1 MRYKFTIL
9 LFLALLSS
17 QLSKAQT
24 YVKEILHDKVPVA
37 FTGKL
42 IDAYEFKDAAG
53 LHLYILTKTEE
64 TSKVSIFGFG
74 YTQHNGVFVKDWEI
88 RDFSDLGILLRY
100 TYTKIIDIDKD
111 GLLESIFVYQLDP
124 DRGDGSTWKMMVHYK
139 NVKYVFRVHVPELDE
154 DEYSVKWDKSF
165 ETLPKS
171 VRKYLIDYW
180 NMVADKEDLKGRYV
194 LTDKIK

>member
-1 MRYKFTIL
+1 MFNKFTIL
-9 LFLALLSS
+9 FFLALLFS
-17 QLSKAQT
+17 QLSNAQT
-24 YVKEILHDKVPVA
+24 YVKEILHAKIPVPY
-37 FTGKL
+37 TGKL

-74 YTQHNGVFVKDWEI
+74 YTQRNGVFVKDWEI

-100 TYTKIIDIDKD
+100 TYTKIIDIDRD
-111 GLLESIFVYQLDP
+111 GLLESIFVYQIDP
-124 DRGDGSTWKMMVHYK
+124 DAGEGSTWKMMVHYK
-139 NVKYVFRVHVPELDE
+139 NEKYVFRVHVPELD
-154 DEYSVKWDKSF
+154 DDAYSVKWDKNF

-180 NMVADKEDLKGRYV
+180 NMVSDKEKLKGRYEV
-194 LTDKIK
+194 EDKIK